1 MPEATSPAPDRR
13 RAGVGSGAQARIRQW
28 GMTSW
33 WIVGIILAIGL
44 GYSLIMAFSGLVVPL
59 LLAVVVGALGVPVV
73 DWLQRHRVPRSAGAL
88 LLIAIFGAV
97 LIVTTILVINGI
109 VRETLEIRATLIDGV
124 DEIDQWLA
132 DGDVL
137 GDGESIVGTGFDQG
151 PTWLSGVATWAG
163 TVFSST
169 MAFAIGVFL
178 ATFMLYYILV
188 DWVRVRNWLARH
200 LGVAP
205 ELGTAIL
212 DDATMIFRRGFGALT
227 LTSLVTASVIG
238 LAMIVLDLPLVIAV
252 VGVTFI
258 TSYVPYLGAILS
270 GVFAFLVALGSGG
283 PQQAFV
289 LLVVVLVAQNI
300 IQTVVGNRL
309 TSDRLSLHPL
319 PSIIS
324 SVCGVAIAGLLGA
337 MLSAPALA
345 LAIAVNK
352 RLRSPELV
360 PGIEEHIGSV
370 PQGAEPENP

>member
-1 MPEATSPAPDRR
+1 M
-13 RAGVGSGAQARIRQW
+13 
-28 GMTSW
+28 
-33 WIVGIILAIGL
+33 
-44 GYSLIMAFSGLVVPL
+44 
-59 LLAVVVGALGVPVV
+59 
-73 DWLQRHRVPRSAGAL
+73 
-88 LLIAIFGAV
+88 LIAILGAV
-97 LIVTTILVINGI
+97 LIGATILVVNGI
-109 VRETLEIRATLIDGV
+109 VRETLEIRSTLVDGV
-124 DEIDQWLA
+124 DEIDEWLA

-137 GDGESIVGTGFDQG
+137 SDGQSIVDTGFDQG
-151 PTWLSGVATWAG
+151 PTWLTGVATWAG

-169 MAFAIGVFL
+169 MSFAIGTFL
-178 ATFMLYYILV
+178 ATFMLYYVLV
-188 DWVRVRNWLARH
+188 DWVRIRAWLARH
-200 LGVAP
+200 LGVP
-205 ELGTAIL
+205 PRVGTAIL

-238 LAMIVLDLPLVIAV
+238 LAMMVLDLPLVIPV

-270 GVFAFLVALGSGG
+270 GAFAFLVALGSGG
-283 PQQAFV
+283 PQQAFI
-289 LLVVVLVAQNI
+289 LLVVVLIAQNVV
-300 IQTVVGNRL
+300 QTVVGNRL

-360 PGIEEHIGSV
+360 PGIEEQLASD
-370 PQGAEPENP
+370 PQTDPEP

>member
-1 MPEATSPAPDRR
+1 
-13 RAGVGSGAQARIRQW
+13 
-28 GMTSW
+28 MTSW